1 MKKSFQLFFAAVFLL
16 ITVAISCNNAEETPA
31 SNTPIRNI
39 APSMPSFALRDES
52 GKIINLSSLKGKKVF
67 VNLWA
72 TWCPPCRAEMPSIQK
87 LASAVDSNKAVFV
100 MLSLDEDFEKA
111 KEYAKQTSLSLPIYA
126 PAGPLPQLFQTQGIP
141 VTYIFDEKGEL
152 IFRRDRADNYD
163 QPRFVEMLGGVRAR
177 ES

>member
-1 MKKSFQLFFAAVFLL
+1 MKISNHLPLFALISLL
-16 ITVAISCNNAEETPA
+16 GMAISCNNADEPA
-31 SNTPIRNI
+31 TTQ
-39 APSMPSFALRDES
+39 APARSLAPTMPSFALRDEA
-52 GKIINLSSLKGKKVF
+52 GNIINLSHLKGKKVF

-100 MLSLDEDFEKA
+100 MLSLDEDFEVA
-111 KEYAKQTSLSLPIYA
+111 KEYAKQTSLDLPIYA

-163 QPRFVEMLGGVRAR
+163 QPRFVEMLGGGDR